1 MTRVS
6 GAAGRTASTSQRD
19 SATHAVS
26 PASGLVRK
34 PALSEAQFQRQVT
47 DLAVLS
53 GWEWAHFRK
62 AQTPTGW
69 RTPTAGTIGTGF
81 PDLVLVH
88 RSQARLLFVEV
99 KSDKGRLRPDQ
110 SRVLSLLYQ
119 LVEGPTRE
127 WAEVHVWHPKDWA
140 TIEATLTHKE
150 DSRAA

>member
-1 MTRVS
+1 MTAPDALERP
-6 GAAGRTASTSQRD
+6 RTADRTARGTTQLP
-19 SATHAVS
+19 T
-26 PASGLVRK
+26 
-34 PALSEAQFQRQVT
+34 SEAAVKRLIT
-47 DLAVLS
+47 DAADLF
-53 GWEWAHFRK
+53 GWRWVHFRT
-62 AQTPTGW
+62 ARTAHGW
-69 RTPTAGTIGTGF
+69 RTPVEGPLGTGW

-88 RSQARLLFVEV
+88 RSRQRLLFIEL

-140 TIEATLTHKE
+140 TIEAMLTHKE